1 MRVVYLWKTA
11 AIVCAKIQKRNV
23 STKITGEAT
32 LQTALTPLTPGPCTQ
47 MLKVHLWYNDWGV
60 KESVWVSAKYFD
72 TAICGKIMEIIADD
86 GILFFFSFF
95 SPLVYCCLLFLKCN
109 SAHWFY
115 TNCFWNFCK
124 SEFFFSFFFYP
135 CKISL
140 KLLKWQK
147 CTPKICFHKLI
158 ITHFWGIPC

>member
-32 LQTALTPLTPGPCTQ
+32 LQTAPTPLTPRPCTR

-60 KESVWVSAKYFD
+60 KESVSFLLN
-72 TAICGKIMEIIADD
+72 
-86 GILFFFSFF
+86 ILTQHCNLWKDYGDYSWWRHFFFSPFIAVF
-95 SPLVYCCLLFLKCN
+95 
-109 SAHWFY
+109 
-115 TNCFWNFCK
+115 CFWNVTLLINFTLTAFETFAK
-124 SEFFFSFFFYP
+124 VKLFFFYP

-147 CTPKICFHKLI
+147 CTPKMCFHKLI